1 MFGGNSGLGALA
13 WYELGRWSAEN
24 DRARQEWVAAL
35 RERHEIREIDA
46 LAAENRNLVDM
57 FNSAQAELAKGNV
70 WFQET
75 RDYIKRHSAHFC
87 TEIARLEIVAANLR
101 AKISEW
107 TDHAAYLREQLAAS
121 QKEVADLTRQLQGS
135 RETSRRRDVARF
147 QYFTLLGFAVRGKNV
162 AHKAEY
168 EELERIFDDIQYAG
182 CVEDEQA
189 ERRIEELRAILNS

>member
-1 MFGGNSGLGALA
+1 MFGGNSGLGSLA
-13 WYELGRWSAEN
+13 WYEFGRWSAEN
-24 DRARQEWVAAL
+24 ERARQEWVAAL

-87 TEIARLEIVAANLR
+87 AEIARLEIVAANLR
-101 AKISEW
+101 AKIAEW
-107 TDHAAYLREQLAAS
+107 TNHADCLQEQLAAS

-135 RETSRRRDVARF
+135 RETSRRRDVAE
-147 QYFTLLGFAVRGKNV
+147 YHYSTLLDFAVRGKNITQ
-162 AHKAEY
+162 KAEY
-168 EELERIFDDIQYAG
+168 EELERIFQDIRWAEY
-182 CVEDEQA
+182 VEDEQA
-189 ERRIEELRAILNS
+189 ARRIEELRAILKS